1 MKLSKQRYGMSMQK
15 QGIRAEAKTGGSGR
29 AELLPTGV
37 EGFDAILGGGLPAHH
52 VYLIQGLAGSGK
64 TTLACQIGFAQAR
77 LGKKVLILTLIA
89 ESHAKLLQ
97 HLRNFS
103 FFDDR
108 FVGQNIVFYSGYTS
122 LAEGGLRDLIN
133 FITESLN
140 DQRPEIMIIDGFRTV
155 RETKESELSLSEFMH
170 SLNTLV
176 STMGCTT
183 FLLSPIEGNLP
194 ESENTLVDGLVEL
207 SQFHDGVR
215 TIREL
220 KVLKVRGGDHLLGK
234 HAFEVCGEGIVV
246 YPRLEAVATR
256 TNRPADSSNS
266 IVGFGIPSLE
276 QLTNGGVMKG
286 STTNLVGSP
295 GAGKTLMGLH
305 FINQGLRQNEKCLML
320 GFYESPQR
328 VVQKAA
334 KVGIDLAG
342 ALENG
347 NLEIIWKLPLEVLMD
362 ELALRVLDNIDRRG
376 VTRLFIDG
384 IDGFLHIAIHP
395 ERIKTFATALVNEL
409 RTRNVTTFFTQELPY
424 FKESY
429 ARAESIQSIL
439 YENIML
445 LGYTEIDG
453 INYRRFSVM
462 KMREGDYDPA
472 IQLMTISDAGIAIGG
487 PISSLGKQVGRPME
501 TAK

>member
-1 MKLSKQRYGMSMQK
+1 MSEQNK
-15 QGIRAEAKTGGSGR
+15 GIPEAEKAEADGL
-29 AELLPTGV
+29 AQVLPTGV
-37 EGFDAILGGGLPAHH
+37 EGFDTILGGGLPAHH
-52 VYLIQGLAGSGK
+52 LYLIQGLAGSGK

-97 HLRNFS
+97 HLRNFN
-103 FFDDR
+103 FFDDTL
-108 FVGQNIVFYSGYTS
+108 VGENIVFYSGYTS
-122 LAEGGLRDLIN
+122 LAEGGLRELLN
-133 FITESLN
+133 FITAALN
-140 DQRPEIMIIDGFRTV
+140 EQGAEIMIIDGFRSV

-170 SLNTLV
+170 SLNALV
-176 STMGCTT
+176 SAMGCTT
-183 FLLSPIEGNLP
+183 FLLSPVEGNLP

-220 KVLKVRGGDHLLGK
+220 AVLKVRGGDHLLGK
-234 HAFEVCGEGIVV
+234 HAFEVCKEGIIV

-256 TNRPADSSNS
+256 TNRPAESSTA
-266 IVGFGIPSLE
+266 VAAFGIPSLDK
-276 QLTNGGVMKG
+276 LTGGGVMKG

-305 FINQGLRQNEKCLML
+305 FINQGLRENEKCLML

-334 KVGIDLAG
+334 KIGIDLSG
-342 ALENG
+342 AIESG
-347 NLEIIWKLPLEVLMD
+347 DLEIIWNLPLEVLMD
-362 ELALRVLDNIDRRG
+362 ELALRILDNIDRRG
-376 VTRLFIDG
+376 VTRLFVDG

-409 RTRNVTTFFTQELPY
+409 RVRNVTTFFTQELPY

-445 LGYTEIDG
+445 LGYTEIEG
-453 INYRRFSVM
+453 VNYRRLSVM
-462 KMREGDYDPA
+462 KMRENEYDPA
-472 IQLMTISDAGIAIGG
+472 IQLLTISDKGISIGG
-487 PISSLGKQVGRPME
+487 PISSLGKKVGQSLE
-501 TAK
+501 AAK